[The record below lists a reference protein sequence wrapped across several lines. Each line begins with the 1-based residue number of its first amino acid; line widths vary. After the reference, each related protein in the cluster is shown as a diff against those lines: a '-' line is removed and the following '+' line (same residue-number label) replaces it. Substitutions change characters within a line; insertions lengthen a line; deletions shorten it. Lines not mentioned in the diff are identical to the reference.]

1 MTVWSAAGSQW
12 REREDD
18 TPPAGIAVVVKYS
31 SVRDPKEKHVCMYG
45 ERSGM
50 AEREAKLYLQQ
61 KDGKMVNTIYKC
73 TFTVSSST
81 SFSSLIL
88 SSSSSSFSV
97 ASLATEGVR
106 AGRRSPVKVS
116 L

>member
-1 MTVWSAAGSQW
+1 M
-12 REREDD
+12 DD

-88 SSSSSSFSV
+88 SSSSFSV
-97 ASLATEGVR
+97 VSLATEGVR